1 MIPVR
6 GACLGFPT
14 SFLSQSASD
23 CPDFLT
29 TLSLLR
35 LGNSLFKLD
44 AFDEIAN
51 R

>member
-23 CPDFLT
+23 CPDCLT
-29 TLSLLR
+29 TLSLLH
-35 LGNSLFKLD
+35 LGNFKLG
-44 AFDEIAN
+44 ALDEIAD